1 MRFLK
6 GGAIDMEQPYLE
18 RFKNPVNCYA
28 AIKNYINFIDG
39 DFFDQQGHNYNI
51 LRFIRYMVRHKE
63 ITEEFAAEFLF
74 DGVNEG
80 FNYPEFCDLATELEN
95 EAKELFDLQAENERF
110 NLIQNKIYQIFA
122 DYVSEVPQDFVKFCM
137 TVNWQCF
144 DDDEKKYTEEYNIL
158 NKINL
163 MEVITNEHE
172 N

>member
-1 MRFLK
+1 
-6 GGAIDMEQPYLE
+6 MEQPYLE

-28 AIKNYINFIDG
+28 AIQNYMNSIDE

-63 ITEEFAAEFLF
+63 MTKEFAAKFLLA
-74 DGVNEG
+74 GINEG
-80 FNYPEFCDLATELEN
+80 FDYPDFCTLATDLDN
-95 EAKELFDLQAENERF
+95 ETKEILDLQEVKIDLQAENERF
-110 NLIQNKIYQIFA
+110 NLIQDKIYQIFA
-122 DYVSEVPQDFVKFCM
+122 DYVSEVPQGFVKFCM